1 MARRL
6 RRRGH
11 LDQRPGTVD
20 VLLDELVSPLRY
32 DVVVRQQFFAFLDAN
47 AELLDEFSDLVIEAR
62 GQPYFL
68 WYRDIVIGE
77 RTKLLKGRTLDAFA
91 DQIERVLA
99 MRARFNPADESWG
112 ILLREVPAGTQTA
125 TGKVDPLRPRRR
137 VPPHR
142 PAAPPRAQGPA
153 RRFVPARRGQAV
165 GARQHGAAHPQPAPH
180 RGAVSRLPRHGL
192 RRRRPTASRSW
203 SPGWRCAIPT
213 GPRSSRA

>member
-77 RTKLLKGRTLDAFA
+77 RTKLLKGRTSTPRLRRPDRAGA
-91 DQIERVLA
+91 GHAGPLQPGRRVL
-99 MRARFNPADESWG
+99 G
-112 ILLREVPAGTQTA
+112 
-125 TGKVDPLRPRRR
+125 RP
-137 VPPHR
+137 PP
-142 PAAPPRAQGPA
+142 P
-153 RRFVPARRGQAV
+153 
-165 GARQHGAAHPQPAPH
+165 
-180 RGAVSRLPRHGL
+180 
-192 RRRRPTASRSW
+192 
-203 SPGWRCAIPT
+203 
-213 GPRSSRA
+213 